1 MRNHGRPYPLALTDP
16 QGGPDGAALH
26 ELQALARTAS
36 PAAQQA
42 LADLL
47 LAAGQ
52 LPQEQ
57 AQRLAAEKHLADLQ
71 SMVDRMVKT
80 VGVRIRHWDQPQ
92 RALLQLAVTV
102 DDFEVQYKGML
113 LRERT
118 LNQHAIVS
126 ATDVQG
132 TITYVNDLFCQING
146 MAPHELLGQN
156 HRIIA
161 SGLHPA
167 WFYTQMWVTISQ
179 GQTWH
184 GEICNRSPATG
195 RLYWVA
201 ATIVP
206 FLDARGLPQEYIS
219 VRTDITERKNLEQ
232 TLARE
237 QHFLANITANLGKGV
252 MVLDR
257 DEHCT
262 YLNPEA
268 EHLLGWTLQELQGQV
283 LHEKIYFC
291 AGQDVAAD
299 RHGCPVCMCYGM
311 GEVTRFDVQDD
322 LVLLHKE
329 RGAFSAAMTV
339 SPLFE
344 NGILTGCVAVFNDI
358 TAHKRYE
365 AELRL
370 AKEQAEQAS
379 QARSSFLANMS
390 HEIRTPLN
398 AIIGFTEALLD
409 TPLDA
414 SQRRQLTT
422 VRQSGHAL
430 LRLLNDILDTAKLDK
445 GAVVLEVADFSLR
458 KLCQQLL
465 DMQAPN
471 AANKALALEL
481 DYPPA
486 EPEFFRGDALRL
498 HQVLLNLLSNAIKFT
513 EAGSVA
519 LQVRHTG
526 AQGLCLRVQD
536 SGIGMTPAQLAR
548 IFAPFAQ
555 ADASTTRRFGGTG
568 LGTTIARQLVE
579 LMHGRLEVTSTPGQG
594 SCFTVWLPLAQGQ
607 PVQPLPQASGPQLPP
622 LRILGVDDI
631 PENLELLQ
639 LVLRRGGHEVT
650 LAGGGQQALAL
661 LAEQDFDLVLMDV
674 HMPDVD
680 GFTAVRRLRAVEAAR
695 GKARTPVIALSA
707 SVLEEDRQQARQ
719 AGMDGFAHK
728 PLHVPRL
735 NAEIARVLQLWP
747 QLQAAPPAD
756 LRPGSDAVWDEAA
769 ALALWGDA
777 SRWHSALQRCLETYR
792 TAPAQLAQCN
802 AQGDASEVAALA
814 HRWRGVAGNLQLVA
828 LAEALQV
835 VEGQAQHG
843 HAVADAALDAV
854 AQAWQAV
861 QQRCLALGMAEP
873 QASAGIWVSAVPG
886 TAPPSP
892 LDGQAVRALAQALAS
907 LERGEWPDQGLVAL
921 APWLPAAVLQPVA
934 QALEHFD
941 FERAGQLLR
950 QYAVSSSQA
959 AAL

>member
-1 MRNHGRPYPLALTDP
+1 MRIHGASNPRVPTAPL
-16 QGGPDGAALH
+16 GGLDVAALH
-26 ELQALARTAS
+26 ELQALAETAS
-36 PAAQQA
+36 PAARQV
-42 LADLL
+42 LAGLL
-47 LAAGQ
+47 SAAEQ
-52 LPQEQ
+52 LPQAQ
-57 AQRLAAEKHLADLQ
+57 AQCLAVEKNLADLQ
-71 SMVDRMVKT
+71 TMVDRMVRT
-80 VGVRIRHWDQPQ
+80 VGVRVKSWDQPH
-92 RALLQLAVTV
+92 RALLQLAVIA

-161 SGLHPA
+161 SGLHPQA
-167 WFYTQMWVTISQ
+167 FYTQMWVTISQ
-179 GQTWH
+179 GRTWH

-206 FLDARGLPQEYIS
+206 FLDVNGLPQEYIS

-257 DEHCT
+257 NEHCT

-268 EHLLGWTLQELQGQV
+268 EHLLGWTQQELQGQA

-291 AGQDVAAD
+291 AEQDVASD
-299 RHGCPVCMCYGM
+299 HDGCPVCVCYGL
-311 GEVTRFDVQDD
+311 GEVVSFDVQDD
-322 LVLLHKE
+322 LVLVHKE

-344 NGILTGCVAVFNDI
+344 NGILTGCVAVFHDI
-358 TAHKRYE
+358 TEHKRYE
-365 AELRL
+365 AELRQ

-414 SQRRQLTT
+414 SQQRQLTT

-430 LRLLNDILDTAKLDK
+430 LHLLNDILDTAKLDK

-458 KLCQQLL
+458 KLCRQLL

-471 AANKALALEL
+471 AAKKALALGL
-481 DYPPA
+481 DYPPG

-498 HQVLLNLLSNAIKFT
+498 HQVLLNLLSNAVKFT
-513 EAGSVA
+513 ETGTVT

-526 AQGLCLRVQD
+526 AQGLCLRIQD
-536 SGIGMTPAQLAR
+536 TGIGMTPAQVAR

-568 LGTTIARQLVE
+568 LGTTIAHELVE
-579 LMHGRLEVTSTPGQG
+579 LMHGRLEVTSTPGEG

-607 PVQPLPQASGPQLPP
+607 PVQSLPQATGPQLPP

-631 PENLELLQ
+631 AENLDLLD
-639 LVLRRGGHEVT
+639 LVLRRAGHQVT
-650 LAGGGQQALAL
+650 LASGGQQALAL
-661 LAEQDFDLVLMDV
+661 LAGQDFDLVLMDV

-680 GFTAVRRLRAVEAAR
+680 GFTAVRRLRATEAAQ

-707 SVLEEDRQQARQ
+707 SVLEEDRQQALQ

-735 NAEIARVLQLWP
+735 NTEIARVLHLWP
-747 QLQAAPPAD
+747 QMDTIRTPAGTH
-756 LRPGSDAVWDEAA
+756 PGDAVWDEAG
-769 ALALWGDA
+769 ALALWGDV
-777 SRWHSALQRCLETYR
+777 RHWHTALQRCLDTYC
-792 TAPAQLAQCN
+792 TAPAQLVQCN
-802 AQGDASEVAALA
+802 AQGDAPGVAALA
-814 HRWRGVAGNLQLVA
+814 HRWRGVAGNLHLVA
-828 LAEALQV
+828 LAAALHA
-835 VEGQAQHG
+835 VEEQAQHG
-843 HAVADAALDAV
+843 HSVTVAALEAVAH
-854 AQAWQAV
+854 AWQAV
-861 QQRCLALGMAEP
+861 QQRCEARGIAAAASSDTDAPLAAMPLEAP
-873 QASAGIWVSAVPG
+873 Q
-886 TAPPSP
+886 
-892 LDGQAVRALAQALAS
+892 ALAQALAG
-907 LERGEWPDQGLVAL
+907 LERGELPEQGLAAL
-921 APWLPAAVLQPVA
+921 ASWLPATVLQSVT

-950 QYAVSSSQA
+950 QYAASSSQA
-959 AAL
+959 AAP